1 MHTVIAVVD
10 EHPFGALPAT
20 YQSSQREYVERVGKT
35 LGHLPAALRAD
46 RINQASAIC
55 LHASA
60 DRERARHFGAK
71 TVPFALHVSE
81 LFDGL
86 VGFLSAP
93 ASEATLAALAGIR
106 SLRGTRRMVLS

>member
-1 MHTVIAVVD
+1 M
-10 EHPFGALPAT
+10 
-20 YQSSQREYVERVGKT
+20 
-35 LGHLPAALRAD
+35 LGHLPPALRAD

-81 LFDGL
+81 LLDGL
-86 VGFLSAP
+86 VGFLTAP
-93 ASEATLAALAGIR
+93 VSEETLAALAAAR
-106 SLRGTRRMVLS
+106 SLRVTRRVVVS